1 MTKHQ
6 LGIFAFIIMLG
17 LSFLLELPVIIIFLI
32 VLVWANITAVG
43 SYFIQL
49 NYFLTSKNKLSS
61 TSNILLTFDDGPHPI
76 YTPLV
81 LNILKKHNI
90 KAVFFLIGK
99 NINGNEDIVK
109 QIKEE
114 GHFIGNHSFSHENTF
129 PIWST
134 EKIKE
139 DIMKCD
145 EKILSLNIETNLF
158 RPPFGVTNPNIAK
171 AIHQLNFQSIGWSL
185 RTYDTSSTS
194 KEQLIEKVKTKIKG
208 GDIILMHENAPY
220 TVESL
225 EEIINVIDEKNLMFA
240 TVIE

>member
-6 LGIFAFIIMLG
+6 LGILNTIILLG
-17 LSFLLELPVIIIFLI
+17 LSFLLEIPLIFKLIILFLWIIIT
-32 VLVWANITAVG
+32 VAG
-43 SYFIQL
+43 SYFILL
-49 NYFLTSKNKLSS
+49 NYFLTSKNKLTS
-61 TSNILLTFDDGPHPI
+61 TSKVLLTFDDGPHPI

-81 LNILKKHNI
+81 LNILKKYNI

-99 NINGNEDIVK
+99 NINGNEHIVK

-145 EKILSLNIETNLF
+145 EKLRSLNIETNLF

-185 RTYDTSSTS
+185 RTYDTTSTS
-194 KEQLIEKVKTKIKG
+194 KEQLIEKVKSKIKG

-225 EEIINVIDEKNLMFA
+225 EEIINVINEKNLTFA
-240 TVIE
+240 AAIE